1 MLCQLWTSQN
11 CGVPCLKASVTC
23 LKASGVTHLK
33 ASGVTHL
40 KASVTHLKASG
51 ITQSEQAAAVYSLA
65 GDKHN
70 VDGDGDLDT
79 D

>member
-23 LKASGVTHLK
+23 LK

>member
-1 MLCQLWTSQN
+1 MLIRDHWDFPCYVACFVS
-11 CGVPCLKASVTC
+11 CGLHKTVKPC
-23 LKASGVTHLK
+23 LK

-40 KASVTHLKASG
+40 KASVTCLKASG

-65 GDKHN
+65 GNKHN